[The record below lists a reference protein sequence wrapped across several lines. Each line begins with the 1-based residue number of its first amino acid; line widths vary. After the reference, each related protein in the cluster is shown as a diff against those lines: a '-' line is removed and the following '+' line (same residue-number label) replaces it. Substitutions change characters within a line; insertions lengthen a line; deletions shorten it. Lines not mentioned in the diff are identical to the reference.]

1 MLSNDFVL
9 SHLSFLGCAD
19 VPDLTKADTAFIREH
34 LPPPYNAP
42 ERYEEYILP
51 RIQTHDVLCTATKA
65 STAKLLEPLI
75 RRHHH
80 RFFCRIDD
88 SHQQKSAASIV
99 EKIRRSQEKKAG
111 PGEPEPIQ
119 YDIAN
124 FSEKMPDLARFR
136 IVCNFLHDVELVEN
150 AIEQS
155 QEFIEKF
162 NINKTSSITLRPR
175 LRKSGERSVKFTLEY
190 RARPGLF
197 LEIQVMTQLQEAWD
211 KKDHFLVYEKRRLN
225 PEKDEENFPDYLDS
239 KMFAMSE
246 LLFISDQ
253 YFDLL
258 RSSEEDPAS
267 LEGYHE
273 IEK

>member
-1 MLSNDFVL
+1 LLSNFFVL
-9 SHLSFLGCAD
+9 SHLSFFCGAD
-19 VPDLTKADTAFIREH
+19 VPDLTEADTAFIRKH
-34 LPPPYNAP
+34 LPLPYNMP
-42 ERYEEYILP
+42 DRYEEYILP
-51 RIQTHDVLCTATKA
+51 RIQMHDVLCTVTKA

-75 RRHHH
+75 RRHNY

-111 PGEPEPIQ
+111 PGEPEPIR
-119 YDIAN
+119 YDFTN
-124 FSEKMPDLARFR
+124 FSEKMTDLARFR
-136 IVCNFLHDVELVEN
+136 IVCNFLHDVELVQN
-150 AIEQS
+150 AVEQS
-155 QEFIEKF
+155 QEFRERF
-162 NINKTSSITLRPR
+162 NIKKASSITLRPR
-175 LRKSGERSVKFTLEY
+175 LRKSGERSIKFTLEY

-197 LEIQVMTQLQEAWD
+197 LEIQIMTQLQEAWD
-211 KKDHFLVYEKRRLN
+211 KKDHFLVYEKRRIN

-246 LLFISDQ
+246 LLFIADQ
-253 YFDLL
+253 YFELL

-267 LEGYHE
+267 LEGSHE